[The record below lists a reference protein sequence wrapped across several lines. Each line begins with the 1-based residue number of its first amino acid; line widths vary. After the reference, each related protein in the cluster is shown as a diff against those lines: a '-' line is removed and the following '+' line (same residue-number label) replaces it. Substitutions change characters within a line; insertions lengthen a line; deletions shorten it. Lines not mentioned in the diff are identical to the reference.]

1 MTGPI
6 RTRLQPI
13 EEAVAP
19 TTAGDTLQWNGS
31 AYVWAPAGG
40 GGGAPTTATY
50 VTLSTDATLTNERV
64 LTAGSGITITDNG
77 AGSTVIIDSAVVDG
91 DKGDITV
98 SASGATWTID
108 ADTVSNTKLANMAT
122 ATLKGRTSAGTGDP
136 EDLTGTQATALL
148 DTFTSALKGLVPAS
162 GGGTTNFLRAD
173 GTFAAPPGG
182 GGGGANV
189 GTATVDF
196 GAFPGSSHATVA
208 VTGQASIVAGSVVQ
222 AWIRPVATAD
232 HSADE
237 HMLETIKVHAS
248 DIVAGTG
255 FTINAFNAGMLNEP
269 AENAVAKDNLSQI
282 LARPGGGGP
291 QDGLTAAVGGKGTR
305 IYGQWTIAWSW
316 S

>member
-6 RTRLQPI
+6 LTRLQPI

-19 TTAGDTLQWNGS
+19 TVANQVLTWNGS
-31 AYVWAPAGG
+31 AYVWAVPASGG
-40 GGGAPTTATY
+40 
-50 VTLSTDATLTNERV
+50 VS
-64 LTAGSGITITDNG
+64 
-77 AGSTVIIDSAVVDG
+77 DG

-98 SASGATWTID
+98 SGGGTVWTID
-108 ADTVSNTKLANMAT
+108 ADVVTNAKLANVST
-122 ATLKGRTSAGTGDP
+122 ATLKGRVTAGSGDP
-136 EDLTGTQATALL
+136 EDLTGTQATTLL
-148 DTFTSALKGLVPAS
+148 DVFTSALKGLAPAS

-173 GTFAAPPGG
+173 GTWAAPPGG

-196 GAFPGSSHATVA
+196 GAFPGSSHASVV
-208 VTGQASIVAGSVVQ
+208 VTGQAGIVAGSVVQ
-222 AWIRPVATAD
+222 AWVRPVATAD

-237 HMLETIKVHAS
+237 HMLETLRVHAS

-255 FTINAFNAGMLNEP
+255 FTINVFNDGTINEP
-269 AENAVAKDNLSQI
+269 SVPAIHLDNLSQI
-282 LARPGGGGP
+282 AARPGGRG
-291 QDGLTAAVGGKGTR
+291 QQNGLTAAVGGKGTR